1 MRSLL
6 TKTVVAT
13 FIVMVCATVLVAK
26 KKKDRTYTLPNGKV
40 LINPYVI
47 TEHPD
52 SLEVGHNN
60 GIVQVKLKDLP
71 VKLQKKYHYSPKKA
85 KAYEKKKAKQEKQ
98 RQKNVAKE
106 ASNKKIKDEQFRRYR
121 RDASIEKVQIDIK
134 KCENR
139 ITFLKKE
146 IPRLESSKKN
156 LLNKT
161 TDMASTSVS
170 GNNSGGGGGYNTWG
184 GGYYSTGNRS
194 SGRAERTKDRQ
205 IRKLDDEYATTKHK
219 LRTYKKE
226 LATKEIDIIKLNT
239 RLTKAKKH
247 KAEDAPLPK
256 IKK

>member
-6 TKTVVAT
+6 TKTLVAT
-13 FIVMVCATVLVAK
+13 FIVMICATVVVAK
-26 KKKDRTYTLPNGKV
+26 KKKDKTYTLPNGKV

-47 TEHPD
+47 TENPD

-60 GIVQVKLKDLP
+60 GIIKVMLKDLP
-71 VKLQKKYHYSPKKA
+71 VKLQKKYHYSPEKA
-85 KAYEKKKAKQEKQ
+85 KAYEKKQAKLKKQ
-98 RQKNVAKE
+98 RKKNAAKE
-106 ASNKKIKDEQFRRYR
+106 ARNKKIKDEQFRRYR
-121 RDASIEKVQIDIK
+121 RDASIETLQIDIK

-161 TDMASTSVS
+161 TNMATSSVS
-170 GNNSGGGGGYNTWG
+170 SNSGSRGGYNTWG
-184 GGYYSTGNRS
+184 GGYYSTGNGS

-205 IRKLDDEYATTKHK
+205 IRKLDDEYATTKQR
-219 LRTYKKE
+219 LRTYQKE
-226 LATKEIDIIKLNT
+226 LATKEIDLIKLNT